1 MLVAIAAAI
10 AVHEVIAGL
19 WPRTPERPPDDPVVT
34 QVVTLARST
43 PVPTPA
49 PTPVPTPVP
58 TPKPTPKMT
67 PTPAPH
73 YTLAPVVVVHAPAA
87 KAAATPTR
95 HLGGAAAPKHL
106 VRKPIL
112 KAKAPAVV
120 ASLAEGKAAGV
131 QNGGKG
137 TGAGAG
143 TGTGGLGGKG
153 TGTGTNGNGNAGDAS
168 TAPCGAVYLEPSH
181 LSYKPD
187 GTVVQEVIAK
197 VTTRDGN
204 VTIGKFPWPFLYA
217 GEKLNPFRPD
227 YDLNGRD
234 GIPVQQPPPGTDLTA
249 EPLAVQ
255 FVMKYTD
262 PNTGQ
267 TKLPSC

>member
-1 MLVAIAAAI
+1 MLVAIASAI
-10 AVHEVIAGL
+10 ALHEVIAGL
-19 WPRTPERPPDDPVVT
+19 WPQTPARPAEEPVVT
-34 QVVTLARST
+34 QVVKLTRAT
-43 PVPTPA
+43 PAPTPA
-49 PTPVPTPVP
+49 PTPVPTPTP
-58 TPKPTPKMT
+58 KPKPTPKIT

-95 HLGGAAAPKHL
+95 HLGGAAAPKHT
-106 VRKPIL
+106 VRKSIV
-112 KAKAPAVV
+112 KATSPTVV
-120 ASLAEGKAAGV
+120 ASLAEGKAAGK

-153 TGTGTNGNGNAGDAS
+153 TGTGTSGNGNAGDAS
-168 TAPCGAVYLEPSH
+168 TAPCGDVIFEPSH
-181 LSYKPD
+181 LSYRPD

-204 VTIGKFPWPFLYA
+204 VEIGKFPWPFLYPA
-217 GEKLNPFRPD
+217 KKLNPFV
-227 YDLNGRD
+227 YDAALNGRD
-234 GIPVQQPPPGTDLTA
+234 GVPVQQPPPGTDLTTA
-249 EPLAVQ
+249 PMVVQ
-255 FVMKYTD
+255 FVMKYSD
-262 PNTGQ
+262 PNSGQ